1 MIFATFTPAPDYIV
15 TPALYLQGRAQDWK
29 LEGERVCYCASER
42 PRAITGAAIL
52 LTVGQ
57 TELES

>member
-29 LEGERVCYCASER
+29 LEGERCVRLKDQER
-42 PRAITGAAIL
+42 SPVRQI
-52 LTVGQ
+52 
-57 TELES
+57 S

>member
-29 LEGERVCYCASER
+29 LEGERCATVRLKDQER
-42 PRAITGAAIL
+42 SPVR
-52 LTVGQ
+52 Q
-57 TELES
+57 FS